1 MCLYRLFSLAPSGVE
16 IIYATKV
23 VGHHVL
29 AMELVKK
36 NSFNSNPN
44 ILFVGA
50 EASTG
55 AAHGDE
61 LSAV

>member
-1 MCLYRLFSLAPSGVE
+1 MKPNKEMAPSGVE
-16 IIYATKV
+16 IIYAAKV

-36 NSFNSNPN
+36 NSFNSNAI

-50 EASTG
+50 EASLDCSWG
-55 AAHGDE
+55 
-61 LSAV
+61 